1 MDIKCI
7 IIGQNSED
15 SEILKNLLEK
25 QKIFSIISSFGN
37 FNDSRVF
44 LESIKV
50 DIIFIFFNLPGF
62 NPFNFL
68 DSINSESFI
77 VFVSNQTEY
86 AFQSF
91 NYNVLD
97 YIKPPLNQDKIEK
110 IAEKLNKLSQNSNQN
125 KKELLYLKSNLK
137 KRKVYTKDIKWV
149 EALGDYVKVVT
160 SKSNIIV
167 LSSLRNFEKKLP
179 LNKFLR
185 IHKSYVINLDRI
197 DNISSKSVE
206 IESSLIPI
214 SRNKKADLEKFLKS
228 R

>member
-1 MDIKCI
+1 MNIKCI

-25 QKIFSIISSFGN
+25 QKIFSIISSFCN

-50 DIIFIFFNLPGF
+50 DIILIFFNLPGF

-68 DSINSESFI
+68 DSINSETFI

-97 YIKPPLNQDKIEK
+97 YIKPPLNQDKIGK
-110 IAEKLNKLSQNSNQN
+110 ITEKLNKLSQNSNQN

-179 LNKFLR
+179 NKFLR
-185 IHKSYVINLDRI
+185 IHKSYVINLDKI

>member
-1 MDIKCI
+1 MNIKCI

-15 SEILKNLLEK
+15 SQILKNLLEK
-25 QKIFSIISSFGN
+25 QKIFSIISSFDN
-37 FNDSRVF
+37 FNDSRIF

-50 DIIFIFFNLPGF
+50 DIIFIFFNLPEF
-62 NPFNFL
+62 NPFKFL

-110 IAEKLNKLSQNSNQN
+110 ITEKLNKLSQNSNQN

-185 IHKSYVINLDRI
+185 IHKSYVINLDKI